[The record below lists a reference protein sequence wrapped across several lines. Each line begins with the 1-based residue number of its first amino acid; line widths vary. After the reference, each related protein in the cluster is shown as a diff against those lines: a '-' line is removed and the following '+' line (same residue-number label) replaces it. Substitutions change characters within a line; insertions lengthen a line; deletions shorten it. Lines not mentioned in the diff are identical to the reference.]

1 MRTVFSDAGALLHD
15 YVPAQLPHRGAE
27 LKRLLHY
34 FEPAVKGMNIS
45 VKVHVVGPVGSGK
58 TVLCRRAGLHV
69 TRESEGRVKFAYV
82 NLAYA
87 HRPYHAVAEIH
98 RQVLGIYPAGLSPEE
113 MIVSILDHLVDE
125 DLRLVVALDEVDTYV
140 MEGRSQRILYMLPRC
155 HEVSPKAAGRV
166 SVIYISRSL
175 DWLKR
180 LDETT
185 LDTIGRT
192 SAITLEKYGLREV
205 RDIVAYRADLAFR
218 PGAVDDDVLDLTA
231 QISMAY
237 GGVRYALELL
247 LESGMIAD
255 YEGSEKVKAEHIRRA
270 NASIPKGAN
279 GALYPEDLSIHV
291 QILLLAILEA
301 LKSTGK
307 AYIEVEE
314 AASAYAALS
323 EQTGLEPEEEDV
335 KAHIRALQREGYIL
349 LLEDSRIGVEYPTE
363 KPIQALRKII
373 EEKAKNL

>member
-58 TVLCRRAGLHV
+58 TVLCRRAGLHIM
-69 TRESEGRVKFAYV
+69 RGAEGRVRFAYV

-87 HRPYHAVAEIH
+87 HRPYHAVAEVH
-98 RQVLGIYPAGLSPEE
+98 RQVLGVYPAGLSPEE
-113 MIVSILDHLVDE
+113 MIASILDHLVGE

-155 HEVSPKAAGRV
+155 HEVNPKAAGRV
-166 SVIYISRSL
+166 SVIYVSRSL

-180 LDETT
+180 LDEAT

-192 SAITLEKYGLREV
+192 SVIALEKYGFREV

-218 PGAVDDDVLDLTA
+218 PGAIEEDVLDLTA

-247 LESGMIAD
+247 LEAGMRAD
-255 YEGSEKVKAEHIRRA
+255 YEGSERVKAEHIRLA

-279 GALYPEDLSIHV
+279 GALYPEDLDIHA
-291 QILLLAILEA
+291 QLLLLAILEA
-301 LKSTGK
+301 LKNR
-307 AYIEVEE
+307 AYITVEDALSSYRILCEQEGITQEEEE
-314 AASAYAALS
+314 ALREY
-323 EQTGLEPEEEDV
+323 V
-335 KAHIRALQREGYIL
+335 RALAREGYIITQNQ
-349 LLEDSRIGVEYPTE
+349 RIAVEYPVD
-363 KPIQALRKII
+363 KPIQTLRKTIKQ
-373 EEKAKNL
+373 KAKSL